1 MWQWKKWKLRTKI
14 LASFGLILAL
24 SLVLA
29 VNSWLAADH
38 MSIIVSQLQ
47 EEDFLPYNDGRQL
60 DDALTRIS
68 RAFSDAIS
76 LGSDTKLERA
86 KESEKDFIATLSHLK
101 KIEKKDIQFVDEVEV
116 LFKSYADSGNLVVSS
131 LLSKTPV
138 PGLEQARE
146 TFGRSNQQLKEII
159 GGFIETKEK
168 DFSSNIDRV
177 KKTSRAFETRI
188 FWIAAGII
196 VSGFALAFLI
206 TRLIMTPLRKVLDGL
221 KDIAQGEAD
230 LTKRIP
236 VASHD
241 EMGELANLFNTFSNK
256 LQGTI
261 SGVVGATHLLNKESE
276 KLFTFSR
283 TLTTHSGAASE
294 KMNFVH
300 SAGKQANENIQSVAT
315 AAEEMSATIKG
326 ISSNLQEETAITNQ
340 AVKLAET
347 TNAEISGN
355 TAETSRII
363 SNAVKVADSTNQ
375 AIAKLGTSSTE
386 IGEVIKVITSIAKQT
401 NLLALNATIEAARAG
416 EAGKGFAVVANE
428 VKELAKATAKATEEI
443 GQKIEAIQSDTLG
456 AVSAIGE
463 IGKII
468 NQINEISTTG
478 AERTVTSIS
487 GIRKIVGQINEIS
500 TAIAGAVEEQAV
512 TTSEMTRTISDAA
525 HGMNE
530 IVKSNLETVSLTQG
544 TSDSAGQVE
553 SAAKEVSRM
562 AGELESQV
570 KGFKC

>member
-196 VSGFALAFLI
+196 VSGF
-206 TRLIMTPLRKVLDGL
+206 
-221 KDIAQGEAD
+221 
-230 LTKRIP
+230 
-236 VASHD
+236 
-241 EMGELANLFNTFSNK
+241 
-256 LQGTI
+256 
-261 SGVVGATHLLNKESE
+261 
-276 KLFTFSR
+276 
-283 TLTTHSGAASE
+283 
-294 KMNFVH
+294 
-300 SAGKQANENIQSVAT
+300 
-315 AAEEMSATIKG
+315 
-326 ISSNLQEETAITNQ
+326 
-340 AVKLAET
+340 
-347 TNAEISGN
+347 
-355 TAETSRII
+355 
-363 SNAVKVADSTNQ
+363 
-375 AIAKLGTSSTE
+375 
-386 IGEVIKVITSIAKQT
+386 
-401 NLLALNATIEAARAG
+401 
-416 EAGKGFAVVANE
+416 
-428 VKELAKATAKATEEI
+428 
-443 GQKIEAIQSDTLG
+443 
-456 AVSAIGE
+456 
-463 IGKII
+463 
-468 NQINEISTTG
+468 
-478 AERTVTSIS
+478 
-487 GIRKIVGQINEIS
+487 
-500 TAIAGAVEEQAV
+500 
-512 TTSEMTRTISDAA
+512 
-525 HGMNE
+525 
-530 IVKSNLETVSLTQG
+530 
-544 TSDSAGQVE
+544 
-553 SAAKEVSRM
+553 
-562 AGELESQV
+562 
-570 KGFKC
+570 